1 MQFYV
6 IRNFLPLTPFSKKRN
21 ILPFLYDCFTGNFS
35 LLLSSRKLIGQWIR
49 ISRLTGKGTSPLQQS
64 ARVLNIHGVY
74 NGVYTR
80 LNWIDVTLF
89 SNNWQAVGQS
99 RDRKSGKVAILNQ
112 SNEQADVR
120 VRTSHFVVYAI
131 SWCIESAS
139 IDRCLILDLVSL
151 FYYVDFFRVLNTH
164 FSFVSIDN

>member
-1 MQFYV
+1 MSFEISY
-6 IRNFLPLTPFSKKRN
+6 PLAPFRKKWN
-21 ILPFLYDCFTGNFS
+21 ILPFLYNCFTENFS
-35 LLLSSRKLIGQWIR
+35 LLLSSRKLVGQRIR
-49 ISRLTGKGTSPLQQS
+49 ISRLTEKGTSPLQQS

-120 VRTSHFVVYAI
+120 VRMSCFVVYAI

-151 FYYVDFFRVLNTH
+151 FYYVNFSRVLNIH

>member
-1 MQFYV
+1 MSFEISY
-6 IRNFLPLTPFSKKRN
+6 PLAPFRKKWN
-21 ILPFLYDCFTGNFS
+21 ILPFLYNCFTENFS
-35 LLLSSRKLIGQWIR
+35 LLLSPRKLVGQRIR
-49 ISRLTGKGTSPLQQS
+49 ISRLTEKGTSPLQQS

-120 VRTSHFVVYAI
+120 VRMSCFVVYAI

-139 IDRCLILDLVSL
+139 IDRCLIFDLVSL
-151 FYYVDFFRVLNTH
+151 FYYVNFSRVLNIH

>member
-1 MQFYV
+1 MSFEISY
-6 IRNFLPLTPFSKKRN
+6 PLAPFRKKWN
-21 ILPFLYDCFTGNFS
+21 ILPFLYNCFTKNFS
-35 LLLSSRKLIGQWIR
+35 LLLSSRKLVGQRIR
-49 ISRLTGKGTSPLQQS
+49 ISRLTEKGTSPLQQS

-120 VRTSHFVVYAI
+120 VRMSCFVVYAI

-139 IDRCLILDLVSL
+139 IDRCLIFDLVSL
-151 FYYVDFFRVLNTH
+151 FYYVNFSRVLNIH

>member
-1 MQFYV
+1 MLFEISY
-6 IRNFLPLTPFSKKRN
+6 PLASFRKKWN
-21 ILPFLYDCFTGNFS
+21 ILPFLYNCFTENFS
-35 LLLSSRKLIGQWIR
+35 LLLSSRKLVGQRIR
-49 ISRLTGKGTSPLQQS
+49 ISRLTEKGTSPLQQS

-120 VRTSHFVVYAI
+120 VRMSCFVVYAI

-139 IDRCLILDLVSL
+139 IDRCLIFDLVSL
-151 FYYVDFFRVLNTH
+151 FYYVNFSRVLNIH